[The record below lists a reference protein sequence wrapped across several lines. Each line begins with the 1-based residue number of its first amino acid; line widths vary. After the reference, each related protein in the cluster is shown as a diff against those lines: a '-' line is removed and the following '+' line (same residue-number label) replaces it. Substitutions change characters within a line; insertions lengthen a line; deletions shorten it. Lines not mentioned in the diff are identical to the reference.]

1 MPDDYNDKNTL
12 DHLPPPKSPVNTD
25 KEKRVHELLRG
36 MMGANIEL
44 YDKITGDNGFS
55 YYFNEL
61 VKMAMK

>member
-1 MPDDYNDKNTL
+1 MPQKQ
-12 DHLPPPKSPVNTD
+12 SS
-25 KEKRVHELLRG
+25 KEQKVHDLLRG

-44 YDKITGDNGFS
+44 YDKITGSNGFS